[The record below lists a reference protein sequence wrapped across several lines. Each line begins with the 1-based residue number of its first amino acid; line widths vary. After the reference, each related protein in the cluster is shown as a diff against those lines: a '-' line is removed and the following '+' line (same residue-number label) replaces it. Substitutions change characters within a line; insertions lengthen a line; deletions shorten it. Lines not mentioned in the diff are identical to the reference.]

1 MGSVEVML
9 SKLCPN
15 GVDYKLLGE
24 VTTWDKKFNGTD
36 KALQPKTVKFKH
48 VSASKLKQI
57 AHEYGDIRLL
67 ATGVF
72 EGYAH
77 IDEVDESII
86 NVGEV
91 ISIPSGG
98 AADIKY
104 HDGKFIDSGNLLA
117 VSSDSTKYS
126 LKYIWYWLL
135 ANNHHIQDRFRG
147 SAVQHPDMPSILKLE
162 VPIPPLPV
170 QEEIVRILDTFTELT
185 AELTAELAARKKQY
199 EFYREKLVSL
209 ESGPT
214 KVDKADIQL
223 LTLGEVGPVQMCKR
237 ILKADTAVK
246 GDVPFYKIGT
256 FGKEPDAYITQS
268 LYDKYRKE
276 YSFPNKGDVLISAS
290 GTIGRTVIYDGKPA
304 YFQDSNIVWVANDE
318 SKVLNKYLYHFYAL
332 NPWKVT
338 AGGTIPRLYTS
349 DISRTKMPV
358 PPLSVQQE
366 IVAILDQFDTLT
378 NSLTEG
384 IPHEIA
390 LRQKQYEFY
399 REKLLTF

>member
-170 QEEIVRILDTFTELT
+170 QEEIVRILDSFTELI
-185 AELTAELAARKKQY
+185 AELKAELAARKKQY
-199 EFYREKLVSL
+199 EFYREDLLKLEGVDFKALS
-209 ESGPT
+209 EVATVQNGRRVT
-214 KVDKADIQL
+214 KSTMEASPGKYTVWHGGEKPMGVYSKSNCEANTTLIANTGSIGYTQWTDEACWCSDACTMVKSKDTDILLDKYIYYYLMDNNYTIQ
-223 LTLGEVGPVQMCKR
+223 GYKR
-237 ILKADTAVK
+237 IAGIPTL
-246 GDVPFYKIGT
+246 DV
-256 FGKEPDAYITQS
+256 DR
-268 LYDKYRKE
+268 LRK
-276 YSFPNKGDVLISAS
+276 F
-290 GTIGRTVIYDGKPA
+290 R
-304 YFQDSNIVWVANDE
+304 
-318 SKVLNKYLYHFYAL
+318 
-332 NPWKVT
+332 
-338 AGGTIPRLYTS
+338 IP
-349 DISRTKMPV
+349 I
-358 PPLSVQQE
+358 PPIEVQEE
-366 IVAILDQFDTLT
+366 IVEILDTFTELIAELT
-378 NSLTEG
+378 A
-384 IPHEIA
+384 EIA

>member
-1 MGSVEVML
+1 MDEIGIITKVLNSEV
-9 SKLCPN
+9 
-15 GVDYKLLGE
+15 
-24 VTTWDKKFNGTD
+24 
-36 KALQPKTVKFKH
+36 
-48 VSASKLKQI
+48 KLK
-57 AHEYGDIRLL
+57 RLSEV
-67 ATGVF
+67 ATVQNGRRVTKSTM
-72 EGYAH
+72 EA
-77 IDEVDESII
+77 S
-86 NVGEV
+86 
-91 ISIPSGG
+91 P
-98 AADIKY
+98 
-104 HDGKFIDSGNLLA
+104 GKFTVWHGGEKPMGVYSKSNCEANTTLIANTGSIGYTQWTDEACWCSDACTMIKSKDTDELL
-117 VSSDSTKYS
+117 D
-126 LKYIWYWLL
+126 KYIYYYLMD
-135 ANNHHIQDRFRG
+135 NNYIIQGYKRTAGIPTLDVDRLRNFLI
-147 SAVQHPDMPSILKLE
+147 PL
-162 VPIPPLPV
+162 PPLPV
-170 QEEIVRILDTFTELT
+170 QAEIVRILDTFTELT